1 MNGKLMYRC
10 DECDELHDDYDRA
23 RECCEPNITER
34 WVCET
39 CESDHFSQEEA
50 DACCPADGPEAYRR
64 RVAELEACGQQRLLP

>member
-10 DECDELHDDYDRA
+10 GLCDEVHEHEDQA
-23 RECCEPNITER
+23 QECCAPRVSEV

-39 CESDHFSQEEA
+39 CESTNWCLAEA

-64 RVAELEACGQQRLLP
+64 RVVELEACGQQRLVE